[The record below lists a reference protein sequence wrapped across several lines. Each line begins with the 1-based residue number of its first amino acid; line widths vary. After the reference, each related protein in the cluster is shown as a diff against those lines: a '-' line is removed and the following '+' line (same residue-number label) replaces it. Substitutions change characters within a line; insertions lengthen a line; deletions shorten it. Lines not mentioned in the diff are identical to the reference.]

1 MKLSETITL
10 LKAVR
15 GVATLKAAPRLAK
28 LIAIAEE
35 SRDGSLAQSVAA
47 FEAWTQ
53 GQRDWAISLA
63 MRSQRLEWRSY
74 PALIVL
80 IANRAYQGNE
90 LRTYELAKQLIQ
102 VDTKF
107 TSGQLLWV
115 LNLRQRLHAKRRIGK
130 EVAVEAIACE
140 RERWLKWAHKVEFDY
155 EHTHRNG

>member
-1 MKLSETITL
+1 MKLSKAITL
-10 LKAVR
+10 LKTVR

-35 SRDGSLAQSVAA
+35 SRDSSLAQSVAA

-102 VDTKF
+102 VDAKF
-107 TSGQLLWV
+107 TSRELLWV
-115 LNLRQRLHAKRRIGK
+115 LNLRQRLHGVEKTDT
-130 EVAVEAIACE
+130 AVTVESISCE
-140 RERWLKWAHKVEFDY
+140 RERWLQWAHQTEFDY
-155 EHTHRNG
+155 QRARRSA